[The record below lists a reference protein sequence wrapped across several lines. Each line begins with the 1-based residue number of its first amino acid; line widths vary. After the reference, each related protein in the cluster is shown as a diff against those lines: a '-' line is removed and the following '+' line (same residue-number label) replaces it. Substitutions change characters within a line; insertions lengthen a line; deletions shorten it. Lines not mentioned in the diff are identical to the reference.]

1 MKLNPIYEALT
12 YGYRNMDNGKLY
24 PGFHKTKEEHDGYIF
39 SSKDEELETAHQ
51 FGRLE
56 KVILWRG
63 SVEECITL
71 EHYILKNN
79 NAITNDLFY
88 NKSVGGGVGLVK
100 DFSNLTD
107 VMKTIANEWVKGT
120 DPVWET
126 AQHDVDVDDVK
137 EIKSKI
143 DSGFY
148 IKILQDVVTILA
160 LPKNQ
165 VREEVY
171 DPKHVEDIKN
181 EMLNNTAKAREV
193 VQPVI
198 VVVFPDGRMEIVD
211 GNHTIRAAHEAG
223 WTKIKVIYI
232 NSTDF
237 NNKQCNID
245 WFGYYMNHQEMK
257 KKGNTDGDCKKAI
270 ARYTTT
276 HPQFELGTHD
286 FKESFMKAYS
296 FFWTRVKIAKCI
308 ESVMRHQATQQAMAN
323 HNFKLYSDSELKAIV
338 QKEESKDSELAVV
351 SISASSC
358 YNSGLG
364 AILNKMGEIS
374 EKSGKRCTKGT
385 IIVSCRSYDD
395 YINKSGHD
403 GKLKRNLKLYAP
415 DGVEI
420 KTKWL
425 KEFVKTK

>member
-1 MKLNPIYEALT
+1 MKLNSVYEALT

-24 PGFHKTKEEHDGYIF
+24 PGFHKTKEENDGYVF
-39 SSKDEELETAHQ
+39 SSLDEELKSAHQ

-63 SVEECITL
+63 TVSECITL
-71 EHYILKNN
+71 EHYILKSYS
-79 NAITNDLFY
+79 AITNENFY
-88 NKSVGGGVGLVK
+88 NKSVGGGIGLVK

-107 VMKTIANEWVKGT
+107 TMKNIANDWVSGT

-126 AQHDVDVDDVK
+126 AQHDVDIEDVK
-137 EIKSKI
+137 KIKTQI
-143 DSGFY
+143 ETGFY
-148 IKILQDVVTILA
+148 VKILQDVGTILA

-193 VQPVI
+193 VQPII
-198 VVVFPDGRMEIVD
+198 VVVFQDGRMEIID

-223 WTKIKVIYI
+223 WTKIKVVYI

-245 WFGYYMNHQEMK
+245 WFGYYMNHKELK
-257 KKGNTDGDCKKAI
+257 KKGNTDGDCKKAV
-270 ARYTTT
+270 ARYALS
-276 HPQFELGTHD
+276 HPQFPIGTED
-286 FKESFMKAYS
+286 FKQSFMKAYDL
-296 FFWTRVKIAKCI
+296 FWNRIKIAKCI
-308 ESVMRHQATQQAMAN
+308 ESVMRDQATQQAMAD
-323 HNFKLYSDSELKAIV
+323 HNFKLYSDKELKDIV
-338 QKEESKDSELAVV
+338 TKEENKDSELAVV

-364 AILNKMGEIS
+364 AILNKMGEMS
-374 EKSGKRCTKGT
+374 DKLDKRCEKGL
-385 IIVSCRSYDD
+385 IIISCRSFED
-395 YINKSGHD
+395 YKNKNAYQN
-403 GKLKRNLKLYAP
+403 KLNRNLKLYGAANIQ
-415 DGVEI
+415 I